1 MKKSSHV
8 IMPSLKTT
16 SPYFTP
22 YHPLS
27 TDNLS
32 NGFEMVWNFFTT
44 CHGYGEVDGVGALL
58 KREVRKEKIKP

>member
-1 MKKSSHV
+1 MRKSSHV
-8 IMPSLKTT
+8 IMLSLKTT

-22 YHPLS
+22 YYS
-27 TDNLS
+27 LS
-32 NGFEMVWNFFTT
+32 NGCEMVWNFFAT